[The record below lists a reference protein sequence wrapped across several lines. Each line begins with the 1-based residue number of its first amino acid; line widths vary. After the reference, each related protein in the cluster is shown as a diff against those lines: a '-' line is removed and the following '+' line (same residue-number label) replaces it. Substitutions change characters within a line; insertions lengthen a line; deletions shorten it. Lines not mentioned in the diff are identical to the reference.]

1 MENHNQNVEHE
12 NNVQEPVG
20 FWSGMLA
27 GSLIG
32 GLAGATAMLLLAPQ
46 SGKRTRAKLQKQS
59 NELREQAADTV
70 EGAVDQARGAARQI
84 THDVRKQA
92 VELEQRGQAILAG
105 EKAR

>member
-1 MENHNQNVEHE
+1 MVNHNHE
-12 NNVQEPVG
+12 QENDANGPG
-20 FWSGMLA
+20 AFGIGMLA

-46 SGKRTRAKLQKQS
+46 SGKRTRAKLQRQS
-59 NELREQAADTV
+59 HELREQAADTV
-70 EGAVDQARGAARQI
+70 GDAVDQARDAARQI

-92 VELEQRGQAILAG
+92 VELEHRGQAMLAG